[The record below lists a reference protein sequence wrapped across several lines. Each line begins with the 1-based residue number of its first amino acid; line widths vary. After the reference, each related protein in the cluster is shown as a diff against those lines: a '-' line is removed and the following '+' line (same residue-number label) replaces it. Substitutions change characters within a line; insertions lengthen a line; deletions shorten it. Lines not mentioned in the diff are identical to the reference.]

1 MHVMKIEPI
10 SVLLNENFKI
20 DKKIYFISGN
30 EKTLMQKIKAT
41 IVGKYQKNTNA
52 RIDNIDTIK
61 DFVEEVGLFEDHK
74 IILVNGSKGIDEKNL
89 ENIKNSHGVFIFIDE
104 NSQKIKKIKSLFNR
118 DKDSYLIDC
127 YELDRE
133 TKIKFL
139 KKFLTDNEL
148 NISQDVYWL
157 LIDKLDSKYG
167 FFENSLNQIVALDE
181 KDLTLNNV
189 KKLLTISD
197 SGKEKIFFNLF
208 KKNKEIVDLYRNK
221 ILTSADVNEFYFYIK
236 FFCQL
241 IIESKSE
248 EEYQKKIPVYLFK
261 EKHKLV
267 EIFRKYN
274 SKKKKLLI
282 NLLSM
287 TEKVLRQDSN
297 LSMVFGLRFLLNIK
311 KITIS

>member
-1 MHVMKIEPI
+1 MKIDPVSI
-10 SVLLNENFKI
+10 LLNENFRI

-52 RIDNIDTIK
+52 GLTNIDNIK

-74 IILVNGSKGIDEKNL
+74 IILVNGCKGIDEKSL
-89 ENIKNSHGVFIFIDE
+89 ENIKNSHSVFVFVDE

-139 KKFLTDNEL
+139 KKFLTDNSL

-157 LIDKLDSKYG
+157 LIDKLDSKYS

-197 SGKEKIFFNLF
+197 SGKEKIFFNLL

-221 ILTSADVNEFYFYIK
+221 ILTSTDVNEFYFYIK
-236 FFCQL
+236 FFCQI

-261 EKHKLV
+261 EKHMLID
-267 EIFRKYN
+267 IFRKYN

-282 NLLSM
+282 KLLSM
-287 TEKVLRQDSN
+287 TEKVLREDSN
-297 LSMVFGLRFLLNIK
+297 LSLVFGLRFLLNIK

>member
-1 MHVMKIEPI
+1 MKIEPI
-10 SVLLNENFKI
+10 SILLNENYRI
-20 DKKIYFISGN
+20 DKEIYFISGN
-30 EKTLMQKIKAT
+30 EKTLMHKIKAA
-41 IVGKYQKNTNA
+41 IIGKYQENTNA
-52 RIDNIDTIK
+52 KITNIDTIK
-61 DFVEEVGLFEDHK
+61 DFVEEVGLFDDHK
-74 IILVNGSKGIDEKNL
+74 IYLVNMCKGIDEKNL
-89 ENIKNSHGVFIFIDE
+89 ENIKNSQGVFIFVDE

-133 TKIKFL
+133 TKIKIL
-139 KKFLTDNEL
+139 KKFLTDNSL

-157 LIDKLDSKYG
+157 LIDKLDSKYS

-197 SGKEKIFFNLF
+197 SGKEKIFFNLL

-221 ILTSADVNEFYFYIK
+221 ILTSTDVNEFYFYIK
-236 FFCQL
+236 FFCQI

-261 EKHKLV
+261 EKHKLID
-267 EIFRKYN
+267 IFRKYN

-282 NLLSM
+282 KLLSM
-287 TEKVLRQDSN
+287 TEKVLREDSN
-297 LSMVFGLRFLLNIK
+297 LSLVFGLRFLLNIK

>member
-1 MHVMKIEPI
+1 MKIEPI

-139 KKFLTDNEL
+139 KKFLTDNKL

-157 LIDKLDSKYG
+157 LIDKLDSKYS

-221 ILTSADVNEFYFYIK
+221 ILTSTDVNEFYFYIK

-282 NLLSM
+282 KLLSM
-287 TEKVLRQDSN
+287 TEKVLREESS
-297 LSMVFGLRFLLNIK
+297 LSLVFGLRFLLNIK

>member
-1 MHVMKIEPI
+1 MKIDPVSI
-10 SVLLNENFKI
+10 LLNKNFRL

-52 RIDNIDTIK
+52 GITNIDTVK

-74 IILVNGSKGIDEKNL
+74 IFLVNRCKGIDEKSL
-89 ENIKNSHGVFIFIDE
+89 ENIKDSDSVFIFVDE
-104 NSQKIKKIKSLFNR
+104 NSQKIKKIKNLFIK

-139 KKFLTDNEL
+139 KKFLTDNSL

-157 LIDKLDSKYG
+157 LIDKLDSKYS

-197 SGKEKIFFNLF
+197 SGKEKIFFNLL

-221 ILTSADVNEFYFYIK
+221 ILSSTDVNEFYFYIK

-261 EKHKLV
+261 EKHKLID
-267 EIFRKYN
+267 IFRKYN
-274 SKKKKLLI
+274 LKKKKLLI
-282 NLLSM
+282 RLLSS
-287 TEKVLRQDSN
+287 TESVLRKDSN
-297 LSMVFGLRFLLNIK
+297 LSLVFGLRFLLNIK

>member
-1 MHVMKIEPI
+1 MKIDPVSI
-10 SVLLNENFKI
+10 LLNENFRI

-30 EKTLMQKIKAT
+30 EKTLMQKIKTT

-139 KKFLTDNEL
+139 KKFLTDNGL

-157 LIDKLDSKYG
+157 LIDKLDSKYS

-197 SGKEKIFFNLF
+197 SGKEKIFFNLL

-221 ILTSADVNEFYFYIK
+221 ILTKTDVNEFYFYIK

-282 NLLSM
+282 KLLSM

-297 LSMVFGLRFLLNIK
+297 LSLVFGLRFFLNIK

>member
-1 MHVMKIEPI
+1 MKIDPVSI
-10 SVLLNENFKI
+10 LLNENFRI

-30 EKTLMQKIKAT
+30 EKTLMQKIKTT

-74 IILVNGSKGIDEKNL
+74 IVLVNGSKGIDEKNL
-89 ENIKNSHGVFIFIDE
+89 ENIKNSHGVFIFVDE

-139 KKFLTDNEL
+139 KKFLTDNGL

-157 LIDKLDSKYG
+157 LIDKLDSKYS

-197 SGKEKIFFNLF
+197 SGKEKIFFNLL

-221 ILTSADVNEFYFYIK
+221 ILTKTDVNEFYFYIK

-282 NLLSM
+282 KLLSM

-297 LSMVFGLRFLLNIK
+297 LSLVFGLRFLLNIK